1 MTRIVIASHNKGKL
15 REFEAMRLTMRP
27 EFPALSHLEFVPIS
41 TWADEP
47 PEETGT
53 SFLANAL
60 IKARAAAA
68 LTGLPAIADDS
79 GLEVAALG
87 GAPGIFSARYAG
99 VNASDADNN
108 AQLLAELSAAAHA
121 DRSARFVCVLAM
133 VRTADDP
140 APLIASGFWAGEL
153 LNHPRGEQGFGYDPL
168 FFLADQGKSAA
179 ELPAE
184 LKNRISHRAHAL
196 ANLMTQLGSTPF

>member
-1 MTRIVIASHNKGKL
+1 MTQIVIATHNKGKL
-15 REFEAMRLTMRP
+15 REFEAMRLMMSP
-27 EFPALSHLEFVPIS
+27 EFPALNHLEFVPIS
-41 TWADEP
+41 TWAGGP

-108 AQLLAELSAAAHA
+108 A
-121 DRSARFVCVLAM
+121 
-133 VRTADDP
+133 
-140 APLIASGFWAGEL
+140 
-153 LNHPRGEQGFGYDPL
+153 
-168 FFLADQGKSAA
+168 
-179 ELPAE
+179 
-184 LKNRISHRAHAL
+184 
-196 ANLMTQLGSTPF
+196 